1 MVPCKVCIQVEVK
14 EKLLNPKL
22 DGLQKHFGRQISLIT
37 HPRVAVG
44 NYYQSNQSQHRKNER
59 IHTIQG
65 PHFIVQLMFNGGWAE
80 NMFNLWQC
88 STY

>member
-1 MVPCKVCIQVEVK
+1 VEVK

-22 DGLQKHFGRQISLIT
+22 DGLQKHFGRQRSLIT
-37 HPRVAVG
+37 HPRIAMG
-44 NYYQSNQSQHRKNER
+44 NYYQINQSQHQKNER

-65 PHFIVQLMFNGGWAE
+65 PHSIVQLMINGGRAE
-80 NMFNLWQC
+80 KIINMFNLWQC